1 MWERLPA
8 MEVLVN
14 RTDRGWRMTLMLEC
28 EGELQALRRH
38 FPEAEVEQDEE
49 MCYCR
54 LSVTEGGVGT

>member
-1 MWERLPA
+1 